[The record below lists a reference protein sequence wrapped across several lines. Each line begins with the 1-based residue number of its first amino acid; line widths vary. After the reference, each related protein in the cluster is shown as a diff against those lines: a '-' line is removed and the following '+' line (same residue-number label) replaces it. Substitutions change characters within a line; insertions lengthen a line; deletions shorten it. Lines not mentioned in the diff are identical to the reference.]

1 MSNFWANVT
10 TWDDT
15 MVSYQKIAD
24 GFVEIGK
31 DRYIEILKDVLSMHK
46 YPYGNMEEM
55 WRLLIKLSRRAAD
68 KISGRH

>member
-1 MSNFWANVT
+1 
-10 TWDDT
+10 

-24 GFVEIGK
+24 GSVEIGK

-55 WRLLIKLSRRAAD
+55 WRLLNKIVEKGSR
-68 KISGRH
+68 